1 MRETSLTRNASGE
14 GPGRIRIL
22 TGDRG
27 TEILDEEGRVLREFG
42 TDRHAEQVAH
52 HEAEGWR
59 VTRTR
64 HRRPPGAARTPP
76 ARDATAAA
84 AGGEGNG
91 APRGDAAQV
100 ASPKP
105 DQEAG

>member
-1 MRETSLTRNASGE
+1 MRETSLTRNAGAE

-27 TEILDEEGRVLREFG
+27 TEILDDEGRVLREFG

-59 VTRTR
+59 VVRTR
-64 HRRPPGAARTPP
+64 HRRPPGVAATPP
-76 ARDATAAA
+76 RG
-84 AGGEGNG
+84 AG
-91 APRGDAAQV
+91 
-100 ASPKP
+100 
-105 DQEAG
+105 